1 MTGVDEAKR
10 KLCAWVQ
17 SQVGTHEGENNW
29 NIYANMPSLER
40 LYGGRIQNAPWCD
53 IFTDAAF
60 ISCFGLERGAAM
72 TYQTIGG
79 GSALCRD
86 SAMYFSENGAFT
98 FRPEIGA
105 VIFFLIDGAINH
117 MGIVTGV
124 SGGSIFTVEGNVAD
138 QVSERCYSVN
148 DPSIAGYGIPRWE
161 LVAGGDAN
169 SSASVEKKEA
179 CTKMQGVDIS
189 HYQAGLTIQQLRD
202 AGMDFAI
209 LKVTEGTYLK
219 DESAF
224 EFYRQAYE
232 LGFPV
237 GCYCY
242 SHAINAQ
249 QAMGE
254 AAFLMDTIKGFPMP
268 CGVFLD
274 IEEQKTLDLPH
285 DTLLNVIR
293 GWCAGIGGRGYIP
306 GIYSSEGTLWSKISP
321 DELPD
326 GCLVWV
332 AKWSNAQPSMRC
344 DVWQNSD
351 NGRVDGYGGPIDTDV
366 GVSEYFQ
373 ALVGMTDYP
382 KANVAQSTTS
392 GVTETAP
399 DACPIFPP
407 DPAVMVLQLLLG
419 YYHQWGKPDGQKS
432 PEFFTAIRRFIDGL
446 EK

>member
-1 MTGVDEAKR
+1 MTRNDAINR
-10 KLCAWVQ
+10 LCAWAQ
-17 SQVGTHEGENNW
+17 SQIGTHEGENNW
-29 NIYANMPSLER
+29 NKYAAMPEIIQ
-40 LYGGRIQNAPWCD
+40 LYGRQLQNEPWCD
-53 IFTDAAF
+53 VFTDAAF
-60 ISCFGLERGAAM
+60 VSCFGLEQGAAM
-72 TYQTIGG
+72 TYQCIGG

-86 SAMYFSENGAFT
+86 SARYFAENGAW
-98 FRPEIGA
+98 RKSPEPGD
-105 VIFFLIDGAINH
+105 VVFFIYDGAINH

-124 SGGSIFTVEGNVAD
+124 SGGSVFTVEGNTADMVA
-138 QVSERCYSVN
+138 ERCYSIH
-148 DPSIAGYGIPRWE
+148 DPIIAGYGRPKWE
-161 LVAGGDAN
+161 IVSDGEDTQPAEQQKG
-169 SSASVEKKEA
+169 EKD
-179 CTKMQGVDIS
+179 MQGVDIS
-189 HYQAGLTIQQLRD
+189 SYQKGLTIQQLRD

-224 EFYRQAYE
+224 EFYREAYE
-232 LGFPV
+232 MGFPV

-254 AAFLMDTIKGFPMP
+254 AAYLMDTIKGFPMP

-285 DTLLNVIR
+285 DTLLNIIR

-332 AKWSNAQPSMRC
+332 AKWSNVQPSMRC

-351 NGRVDGYGGPIDTDV
+351 SGRVDGYGGPIDTDV
-366 GVSEYFQ
+366 GVSDYFRT
-373 ALVGMTDYP
+373 LVSMTDYP
-382 KANVAQSTTS
+382 KANAAQSAMS
-392 GVTETAP
+392 SVTETAP
-399 DACPIFPP
+399 DACPIFQP
-407 DPAVMVLQLLLG
+407 DPAVMVLQLVMS

-432 PEFFTAIRRFIDGL
+432 PEFFSAVRSFIDEL